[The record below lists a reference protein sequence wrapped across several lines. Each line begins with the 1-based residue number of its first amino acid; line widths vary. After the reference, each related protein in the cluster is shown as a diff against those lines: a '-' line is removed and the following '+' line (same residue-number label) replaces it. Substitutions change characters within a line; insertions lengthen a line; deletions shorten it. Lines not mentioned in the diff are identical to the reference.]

1 MNRRTPSHSRSI
13 SSGTVKSI
21 PAASPTRVP
30 VESRVAVTPAVPSFG
45 KPAGRDDRRR
55 PHARCSTGPLMP
67 GASLPRGPVVAIWE
81 VTRACD
87 LCCVHCRAAATP
99 RRDPDELGTA
109 EALDLVEQLAEL
121 GPGVVVLTGGD
132 PFKRPD
138 LERIVAAAVERGL
151 RIALAPSVTPLLT
164 PARLHRLAALGVD
177 RVALS
182 LDGPDAATH
191 DRFRGVAGS
200 FERTRAAIEA
210 VREASLALQ
219 LNTSLTRQTVEHL
232 PATADLVADIAP
244 VLWSVFFVVPV
255 GRAAL
260 AQQLGPDACERVFH
274 FLYEWTER
282 TGVAVKTTA
291 APAYRRVVL
300 QREAARRSGGTR
312 RAVPRP
318 RPAAVNDGKGFVF
331 VSHTGDIQPSGFLP
345 ITTANVR
352 ESRLAEVYRHSRL
365 FRALRDESRLGGK
378 CGACSFRSVCG
389 GSRARA
395 FATTGDFLAEDPA
408 CAYHPSGWGRG

>member
-1 MNRRTPSHSRSI
+1 
-13 SSGTVKSI
+13 
-21 PAASPTRVP
+21 
-30 VESRVAVTPAVPSFG
+30 VAQL
-45 KPAGRDDRRR
+45 R
-55 PHARCSTGPLMP
+55 
-67 GASLPRGPVVAIWE
+67 
-81 VTRACD
+81 
-87 LCCVHCRAAATP
+87 
-99 RRDPDELGTA
+99 EL
-109 EALDLVEQLAEL
+109 D
-121 GPGVVVLTGGD
+121 PGVVVLTGGD
-132 PFKRPD
+132 PLKRPD
-138 LERIVAAAVERGL
+138 LFEIIAEAVGRGL
-151 RIALAPSVTPLLT
+151 RVAVAPSVTPGLDGE
-164 PARLHRLAALGVD
+164 AIRRLATAGVL
-177 RVALS
+177 RIALS
-182 LDGPDAATH
+182 VDGPDAATH
-191 DRFRGVAGS
+191 DAFRGTPGS
-200 FERTRAAIEA
+200 FQATRAAIEA
-210 VREASLALQ
+210 VRDASLALQ

-232 PATADLVADIAP
+232 PATAELVADIGP

-274 FLYEWTER
+274 FLYEWSER

-300 QREAARRSGGTR
+300 QREAARRSGGIR

-408 CAYHPSGWGRG
+408 CAYHPPGWPRG